1 MSQTETARFRLMC
14 RQFNWLAI
22 FMVCSVGALLVLAN
36 GVGPFV
42 HWMRTDAAA
51 YEPRYLKG
59 VIWTVPAVCYLFGVW
74 AIGSAM
80 GQLAK
85 GRLIQ
90 PTLSDA
96 LRKVGLALGI
106 GGVFSVFVMSN
117 LIRLVEGGRG
127 GYLHFDVA
135 SMTLGMIGG
144 ALFLLGRVMEQADR
158 VQAELDEM
166 I

>member
-1 MSQTETARFRLMC
+1 MSQTDLARFRLRC

-22 FMVCSVGALLVLAN
+22 FMVFSVGALLALTN
-36 GVGPFV
+36 LVGPV
-42 HWMRTDAAA
+42 MHYPGPDSGAR
-51 YEPRYLKG
+51 ESRYLVG
-59 VIWTVPAVCYLFGVW
+59 LIWAIPPICYLTGVW
-74 AIGSAM
+74 AIGTAM

-90 PTLSDA
+90 ATLVVA
-96 LRKVGLALGI
+96 LRRVGLALGI

-135 SMTLGMIGG
+135 GMTLGMIGG
-144 ALFLLGRVMEQADR
+144 ALFLLGRVMEQAGR